1 MLDQLFS
8 GYAAW
13 FAVPAIVGTAVFLIR
28 LVLMLVGG
36 AAGDLDFSV
45 DHGAADLHH
54 GDPGDALKILSIQ
67 SLFAFAMGFGWVGL
81 GGLKGGGWGFTPS
94 LLAGVAGG
102 VGMVWL
108 LGLLLKG
115 VHDLQSS
122 GNVAIDAAMGR
133 EGDVY
138 ATIPAGGQGRGQV
151 RVTLAQR
158 QRIYNAVT
166 EGEELPSNT
175 RVRVTK
181 VNQDNTLTVARA

>member
-13 FAVPAIVGTAVFLIR
+13 FAVPAIVGTAVFLMR

-45 DHGAADLHH
+45 DHVGADLHH
-54 GDPGDALKILSIQ
+54 GDPGHALQILSIQ

-81 GGLKGGGWGFTPS
+81 GGLKGGWGFTPS

-122 GNVAIDAAMGR
+122 GNVSIDSAMGR

-151 RVTLAQR
+151 RVTLSQR

-166 EGEELPSNT
+166 EGEELPSST

>member
-13 FAVPAIVGTAVFLIR
+13 FAVPALAGTAVFLLR

-36 AAGDLDFSV
+36 VAGDLDFSV
-45 DHGAADLHH
+45 DHGAGDLHH
-54 GDPGDALKILSIQ
+54 GDSSEAFKALSIQ
-67 SLFAFAMGFGWVGL
+67 SLFAFAMGFGWAGL
-81 GGLKGGGWGFTPS
+81 GAYKGGLTFTPS
-94 LLAGVAGG
+94 LLIAIGGG

-115 VHDLQSS
+115 VHDLQTS
-122 GNVAIDAAMGR
+122 GNVSIGSAVGR

-138 ATIPAGGQGRGQV
+138 ATVPSRAGGRGQV
-151 RVTLAQR
+151 RVTIEQR

-166 EGEELPSNT
+166 EGEELPTGT
-175 RVRVTK
+175 RVKVTNA
-181 VNQDNTLTVARA
+181 NQDNTLTVARA

>member
-36 AAGDLDFSV
+36 AASDLDFSV
-45 DHGAADLHH
+45 DHAGADAHH
-54 GDPGDALKILSIQ
+54 GDPGDALKVLSIQ

-81 GGLKGGGWGFTPS
+81 GGLKGAGWSFTPS
-94 LLAGVAGG
+94 VLAGVAGG

-122 GNVAIDAAMGR
+122 GNVAIESALGR

-138 ATIPAGGQGRGQV
+138 ATIPGNSGGRGQV
-151 RVTLAQR
+151 RMTLSQR

-166 EGEELPSNT
+166 EGDELPTST
-175 RVRVTK
+175 RVKVTR